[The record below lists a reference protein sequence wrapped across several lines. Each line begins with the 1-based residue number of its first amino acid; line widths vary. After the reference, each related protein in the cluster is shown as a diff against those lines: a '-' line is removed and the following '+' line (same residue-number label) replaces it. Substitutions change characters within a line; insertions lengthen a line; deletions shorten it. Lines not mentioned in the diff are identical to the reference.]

1 MTPKE
6 IFLSHSSE
14 DHTFATAVADTI
26 RQHGIPVWYAPTN
39 MIGAQEWQDEIGLA
53 LRRCDWFAVIL
64 SPNSVESMWVKREL
78 QYALHQRR
86 FEKRIV
92 PILYRSCDLEILSWT
107 LPSLHTIDF
116 TLSPEDGWA
125 SLFRIWGVGY
135 RGRP

>member
-14 DHTFATAVADTI
+14 DQLFAATVADTV
-26 RQHGIPVWYAPTN
+26 RQHGISVWYAPTN

-53 LRRCDWFAVIL
+53 LKRCDWFVVIL

-78 QYALHQRR
+78 QYALHQQR
-86 FEKRIV
+86 FQKKIV
-92 PILYRSCDLEILSWT
+92 PILYLPCDSEILSWT

-116 TLSPEDGWA
+116 TQSPDEGWA
-125 SLFRIWGVGY
+125 ALLRIWGIGY
-135 RGRP
+135 RKNL

>member
-14 DHTFATAVADTI
+14 DHEFATSVANTI
-26 RQHGIPVWYAPTN
+26 RQYGIPVWYAPTN
-39 MIGAQEWQDEIGLA
+39 MVGAQEWQDEIGLA

-92 PILYRSCDLEILSWT
+92 PVLYLPCDPEILSWT
-107 LPSLHTIDF
+107 LPSLHTVDF
-116 TLSPEDGWA
+116 TQSLDNGWA
-125 SLFRIWGVGY
+125 ALLRIWGIGY
-135 RGRP
+135 QKAS